1 MFTVEHE
8 YDATVVV
15 SLDETD
21 QYQDVELIIG
31 DTGGVYIRQYDE
43 DMGQHEMI
51 YCSFQQLL
59 DILAALNATEGLHF
73 VQPRKRKKINDRSS
87 E

>member
-8 YDATVVV
+8 YDSTVII

-21 QYQDVELIIG
+21 SYNDIEVIVG
-31 DTGGVYIRQYDE
+31 DNGGVYIRQFDDDLNQY
-43 DMGQHEMI
+43 EMV

-59 DILAALNATEGLHF
+59 DILAAINTSEGMHF
-73 VQPRKRKKINDRSS
+73 IKVERRQDDSRG
-87 E
+87 

>member
-8 YDATVVV
+8 YDATIVV

-21 QYQDVELIIG
+21 EYQDVELIIG
-31 DTGGVYIRQYDE
+31 DNGSVYMRQFDE

-59 DILAALNATEGLHF
+59 DILAALNSTEGLYF
-73 VQPRKRKKINDRSS
+73 TKVK
-87 E
+87 

>member
-8 YDATVVV
+8 YDSTIVV

-31 DTGGVYIRQYDE
+31 KTGDVFIRQFDQDLEKY
-43 DMGQHEMI
+43 EMI
-51 YCSFQQLL
+51 YCSFKQIL
-59 DILAALNATEGLHF
+59 DILAALNSTEGMYFTHI
-73 VQPRKRKKINDRSS
+73 K
-87 E
+87 

>member
-8 YDATVVV
+8 YDSTVII

-21 QYQDVELIIG
+21 SYQDVEVIVG
-31 DTGGVYIRQYDE
+31 DNGGVYIRQYDE
-43 DMGQHEMI
+43 DMDQYEMV

-59 DILAALNATEGLHF
+59 DILAAINTSEGMHF
-73 VQPRKRKKINDRSS
+73 IQIKRNTTNDRSR

>member
-21 QYQDVELIIG
+21 EYQDVELIIG
-31 DTGGVYIRQYDE
+31 DNGSVYMRQFDE

-59 DILAALNATEGLHF
+59 DILAALNSTEGLYF
-73 VQPRKRKKINDRSS
+73 TKVK
-87 E
+87 